1 MYLIAKIGDS
11 FLTEIGEYRL
21 TLQWLIL
28 PDPNIDIILLLMLSV
43 YSANKVDN
51 KQPYCT
57 SEVNHQK

>member
-28 PDPNIDIILLLMLSV
+28 PDPNKA
-43 YSANKVDN
+43 SAAGSRSTYLV
-51 KQPYCT
+51 
-57 SEVNHQK
+57 SERQFTRVLP

>member
-28 PDPNIDIILLLMLSV
+28 PDPNTDLLCYY
-43 YSANKVDN
+43 YSGK
-51 KQPYCT
+51 
-57 SEVNHQK
+57 